1 MPHTVPDGVPEKP
14 GKAREVTGKSA
25 ATRTGAH
32 AGTCAAARTAPDPTG
47 KADRTMSPVYDKLVD
62 LLVDR
67 FAVDRAAIG
76 PDVTFEELE
85 MDSLF
90 LVELLLVIE
99 SEFQVKIGEE
109 AAAPTDTIATVV
121 KVIANE
127 IAATAP

>member
-1 MPHTVPDGVPEKP
+1 
-14 GKAREVTGKSA
+14 
-25 ATRTGAH
+25 
-32 AGTCAAARTAPDPTG
+32 
-47 KADRTMSPVYDKLVD
+47 MSPVYDKLVD
-62 LLVDR
+62 VLVDR

>member
-1 MPHTVPDGVPEKP
+1 
-14 GKAREVTGKSA
+14 
-25 ATRTGAH
+25 
-32 AGTCAAARTAPDPTG
+32 
-47 KADRTMSPVYDKLVD
+47 MSPVYDKLVD

-67 FAVDRAAIG
+67 FAVDRATIG

-121 KVIANE
+121 KVITDE